1 MRILVVEDDPVMGP
15 VLLQGLEEAGF
26 SADLVTCGQDAV
38 AAGLTTRFDVISLDL
53 MLPGEDGFA
62 VCAHLRGRGVDT
74 PVLVLTARD
83 AVADRV
89 HGLESGA
96 DDYLVKPFAFEE
108 YVARIRAL
116 VRRQLA
122 MRAAIIELAGI
133 RLDTSGRTAT
143 IGGTSLI
150 LTAKELAI
158 LECFMHHPGQLLDK
172 EQIAQHVWNYELDG
186 ESNLVEVYVGRLR
199 RKLLA
204 AGVPDPISTVR
215 HAGYR
220 FESDAP

>member
-1 MRILVVEDDPVMGP
+1 MRILIAEDDPAMGP
-15 VLLQGLEEAGF
+15 VLQQGLEEAGF
-26 SADLVTCGQDAV
+26 STDLVTSGPDAV
-38 AAGLTTRFDVISLDL
+38 AAGLTTSFDVISLDL

-62 VCAHLRGRGVDT
+62 VCASLRGRGVDT
-74 PVLVLTARD
+74 PVLMLTARD
-83 AVADRV
+83 AIADRV
-89 HGLESGA
+89 RGLESGA
-96 DDYLVKPFAFEE
+96 DDYLAKPFAFEE

-122 MRAAIIELAGI
+122 KRSAIIELAGV
-133 RLDTSGRTAT
+133 RMDTSKRTAT
-143 IGGTSLI
+143 INGSPLL
-150 LTAKELAI
+150 LTGKELAI

-199 RKLLA
+199 RKLVA
-204 AGVPDPISTVR
+204 AGVPDPISTLR

-220 FESDAP
+220 FGSDAH

>member
-1 MRILVVEDDPVMGP
+1 MRILIVEDDPVMGP
-15 VLLQGLEEAGF
+15 VLQQGLEEAGF
-26 SADLVTCGQDAV
+26 SVDLVTSGPDAV
-38 AAGLTTRFDVISLDL
+38 AAGLTTSFDVISLDL
-53 MLPGEDGFA
+53 MLPGEDGFV
-62 VCAHLRGRGVDT
+62 VCARLRGRGVDT
-74 PVLVLTARD
+74 PVLMLTARD

-96 DDYLVKPFAFEE
+96 DDYLAKPFAFEE

-122 MRAAIIELAGI
+122 KRSAIIELAGI
-133 RLDTSGRTAT
+133 RLDTSGRTTT
-143 IGGTSLI
+143 IGGTSLL

-199 RKLLA
+199 RKLVA

-220 FESDAP
+220 FVADAD

>member
-1 MRILVVEDDPVMGP
+1 MRILIVEDDPVMGS
-15 VLLQGLEEAGF
+15 VLQRGLEEAGF
-26 SADLVTCGQDAV
+26 SVDLVTCGPDAV
-38 AAGLTTRFDVISLDL
+38 AAGLTTSFDVISLDL

-62 VCAHLRGRGVDT
+62 VCAHLRGRGIDT

-89 HGLESGA
+89 QGLESGA
-96 DDYLVKPFAFEE
+96 DDYLVKPFAFAE

-116 VRRQLA
+116 ARRQLA
-122 MRAAIIELAGI
+122 KRSAIIELAGI
-133 RLDTSGRTAT
+133 RLDTSGRNAT
-143 IGGTSLI
+143 VGSSALL

-199 RKLLA
+199 RKLIT
-204 AGVPDPISTVR
+204 AGIPDPISTVR